1 MNSPDGA
8 ISQMKW
14 HFPTDNSMREI
25 GMNSLKFDTSDDAV
39 KMFVREL
46 CQNSCDATAGG
57 KVRIEFD
64 LFHLRKEDFPDR
76 DAFSTVLAR
85 CKKTVSNLDRD
96 QSSLNLMFDMIDA
109 FNEPSIP
116 VLRASDFGTTGATGS
131 GIGKYDEQTPWKAM
145 TLGFGISNKG
155 GKSAGSFG
163 RGKESFFAVSQ
174 FHTVFFSTNDVE
186 GKCASI
192 GCSELIT
199 HYDQL
204 QNKYAS
210 FGICGNS
217 EYTHNYSVPG
227 LLNLGNYSRAPEDK
241 GTDVF
246 IMGYSLISH
255 DWADRILLSAVTD
268 FFIKIIRDELEIK
281 AGSKT
286 INSGNIAE
294 EVQRLIDK
302 YPREANDLKLLQE
315 QIALLSGEPL
325 FRNEIFSLYLQKS
338 ENYGHIATVRGG
350 MLIDKRFK
358 ACPSAVGLL
367 IIENDR
373 ASRLLAKC
381 EPTNHDRWVKNNIQN
396 LAKNDRKEIISIL
409 DEINQTVAQII
420 EDFCGVSEAE
430 TQDAEGLEKYLS
442 IHQDTP
448 EQIKVA
454 RKEANWGPIAT
465 VKPKRKKKVIKRKK
479 ESDSSEAD
487 SAEMAASDQDPDE
500 QFRETGA
507 VDRKD
512 KDRGE
517 AERNF
522 KPDENGDMKRVFK
535 LSSSIKMTNLTETC
549 RKDDARLHCTFIFDI
564 NKEEEYYIRVNSV
577 MKGGAL
583 AEPIPIIKAVGPDGN
598 ELPIVDGYYAGPITA
613 SKSSRNKIDI
623 TLNYPAIC
631 DFSPEVFEYAD

>member
-1 MNSPDGA
+1 
-8 ISQMKW
+8 
-14 HFPTDNSMREI
+14 MREI

-64 LFHLRKEDFPDR
+64 LFNLPKDDFPDR
-76 DAFSTVLAR
+76 NAFSTVLAQ
-85 CKKTVSNLDRD
+85 CKNTVSNLNHDR
-96 QSSLNLMFDMIDA
+96 SGLSLMFDMIDA

-131 GIGKYDEQTPWKAM
+131 GIGQYDAQTPWKAM

-174 FHTVFFSTNDVE
+174 FHTVFFSTNDIE

-210 FGICGNS
+210 FGICGDS
-217 EYTHNYSVPG
+217 EYLYNYSVPG
-227 LLNLGNYSRAPEDK
+227 LLNLGNFSRSPEDK
-241 GTDVF
+241 GTDVY
-246 IMGYSLISH
+246 IMGYSLISS
-255 DWADRILLSAVTD
+255 DWADRIILSAITD
-268 FFIKIIRDELEIK
+268 FFIKIIRNELEIK

-286 INSGNIAE
+286 INSSNISA
-294 EVQRLIDK
+294 EVQRLIQK
-302 YPREANDLKLLQE
+302 YPREANDLNLLQE
-315 QIALLSGEPL
+315 QINLLSGKPL
-325 FRNEIFSLYLQKS
+325 FKNDVFSLYLQKS

-373 ASRLLAKC
+373 VSRLLAKC

-409 DEINQTVAQII
+409 DDISQTVSKIVEEFSGI
-420 EDFCGVSEAE
+420 SEAE

-465 VKPKRKKKVIKRKK
+465 VKPKRKKKVVKRKR
-479 ESDSSEAD
+479 ESDSSDANT
-487 SAEMAASDQDPDE
+487 AEMTASEQDPDDP
-500 QFRETGA
+500 FTETGA

-512 KDRGE
+512 KDKGE
-517 AERNF
+517 AGRNF

-535 LSSSIKMTNLTETC
+535 LSTSIKMTNLTETC
-549 RKDDARLHCTFIFDI
+549 RKDEDSLHCTFIFNI
-564 NKEEEYYIRVNSV
+564 NKEDEYYIKVNSV
-577 MKGGAL
+577 MKGGIP
-583 AEPIPIIKAVGPDGN
+583 AEQIPIIKAIGPDGK

-631 DFSPEVFEYAD
+631 DFSPEVFEYAN